1 MGDLGV
7 LILSRRK
14 QRGLSRRQVA
24 RAAGISEEYLRRIET
39 MGKVPNDEVVIR
51 LAEVLEIDMQQA
63 VLMAHRDRA
72 PEAAKAFFPVFR
84 KPLSRAKELVS
95 VPVVAYVDALEPFRI
110 DLNKPAIDEIPLS
123 AVTLPE
129 KVAPS
134 HLYAVRV
141 KGNSMLP
148 LFRDGDD
155 LVAKP
160 ASIGTIREADV
171 VIFQDVEG
179 NSWVKLVEFQ
189 GDEVIFRSLS
199 PLRRPIRRRIDEA
212 VKLDKVTL
220 VLRK

>member
-7 LILSRRK
+7 LILNARK

-39 MGKVPNDEVVIR
+39 MGKVPNDDVVIK
-51 LAEVLEIDMQQA
+51 LAEVLGIDMQRA

-84 KPLSRAKELVS
+84 KPITRMRDLVS
-95 VPVVAYVDALEPFRI
+95 VPVVAYVDALEPFKV
-110 DLNKPAIDEIPLS
+110 DLNAPAIDEIPLS
-123 AVTLPE
+123 LETLPG
-129 KVAPS
+129 KVALS

-155 LVAKP
+155 LVAQP
-160 ASIGTIREADV
+160 ASMGTIREADV
-171 VIFQDVEG
+171 VIFRDVEG
-179 NSWVKLVEFQ
+179 NCWIKIVEFQ

-199 PLRRPIRRRIDEA
+199 QLRRPIRRRVDEA
-212 VKLDKVTL
+212 VKLDRVIL
-220 VLRK
+220 IVRK

>member
-1 MGDLGV
+1 M
-7 LILSRRK
+7 
-14 QRGLSRRQVA
+14 
-24 RAAGISEEYLRRIET
+24 
-39 MGKVPNDEVVIR
+39 
-51 LAEVLEIDMQQA
+51 
-63 VLMAHRDRA
+63 
-72 PEAAKAFFPVFR
+72 
-84 KPLSRAKELVS
+84 
-95 VPVVAYVDALEPFRI
+95 
-110 DLNKPAIDEIPLS
+110 
-123 AVTLPE
+123 VTLPE

-155 LVAKP
+155 LVAQP
-160 ASIGTIREADV
+160 ASMGTIREADV
-171 VIFQDVEG
+171 VIFRDVEG
-179 NSWVKLVEFQ
+179 NSWVKLIEFQ